1 MLRPVWVW
9 VIDQW
14 VMFVDQCGS
23 CLLTS
28 VGHVVDQWESCCRPV
43 GSCRRPVGVML
54 STSVGQVCL
63 PCGHTAMGHAGLGEA
78 SV

>member
-1 MLRPVWVW
+1 MLSTSGGHV
-9 VIDQW
+9 
-14 VMFVDQCGS
+14 VDR
-23 CLLTS
+23 L
-28 VGHVVDQWESCCRPV
+28 GHVVDQWGSCCRPV
-43 GSCRRPVGVML
+43 WVSVLTSGSCL